1 MEKKKKTRR
10 IILAACA
17 VVVVALLA
25 ATPLLAPAES
35 AEDGP
40 QASILS
46 GTVGS
51 GTVQTTLLGGGTLT
65 GQEAVTVT
73 VPSAVKLTGWLVEN
87 GSTVSKGDALATT
100 DRVSVMEAIAR
111 VQESLDY
118 LAEEIE
124 GASGSAT
131 TAVTAKAGGTVK
143 LIYAQAGDNV
153 RDVMLEHGALAVLS
167 LDGLMSVSLEASSDL
182 AVGSTVAVTLADGT
196 AAEGRVESN
205 LAGKLVITL
214 EDEGY
219 APGQTVQVEGLGS
232 GELVIHSPWNATAY
246 TGTVQTLRVTE
257 GRTVSAGDSLMTLQD
272 TGSSAAWQQLV
283 DKRREYEQL
292 QLTLF
297 TMYQTGHLAAPCD
310 GIVSGLDES
319 QMLSA
324 SLTLLANAPNGDDE
338 TAYTNFLGK
347 VAAVGENG
355 WAMAMD
361 PREVA
366 VTDYKVLVDLTV
378 DEKAMTELVIY
389 DPNADS
395 GAPVPVYELAEG
407 EWVQVNDIS
416 AGDVLLFAA
425 NDTGD
430 FVWIVRLQKATQTPQ
445 QPSDGQTGGN
455 TQEFPSFGGTT
466 RPQTEEEEFT
476 LYDLTE
482 VTVATVTPNST
493 VTVDITVDERDIL
506 KLSLGQSARVT
517 VDALGGAAFDGVITD
532 IGSIGTSNGGSSKFT
547 VQLTLERTEEMLS
560 GMTATAAIT
569 LDSGEATLTLPVAA
583 LVEEGTRTV
592 VYTGY
597 DEKNGVLTDPVT
609 VETGASDGEN
619 VAILSG
625 LSSGDTFYYAYYD
638 TLEISN
644 APDFGSG
651 FSFGR

>member
-25 ATPLLAPAES
+25 AMPLLAPAEN

-87 GSTVSKGDALATT
+87 GSTVAKGDALATT

-124 GASGSAT
+124 DASGSAT

-167 LDGLMSVSLEASSDL
+167 LDGLMSVSLEASSDQ

-214 EDEGY
+214 EDGGY

-232 GELVIHSPWNATAY
+232 GELVIHNPWNATAY

-257 GRTVSAGDSLMTLQD
+257 GRTVNAGDSLMTLQD

-310 GIVSGLDES
+310 GIVSGLDER
-319 QMLSA
+319 QLLSA

-366 VTDYKVLVDLTV
+366 VTDYKALSDLAV

-389 DPNADS
+389 DPNADT
-395 GAPVPVYELAEG
+395 GAPVPVYELTEG
-407 EWVQVNDIS
+407 EWAQVNDIG

-430 FVWIVRLQKATQTPQ
+430 FVWIVRLQKATQTSQ
-445 QPSDGQTGGN
+445 QPSGSQTGGN
-455 TQEFPSFGGTT
+455 TQEVPSFGSTS

-506 KLSLGQSARVT
+506 KLSLGQTARVT
-517 VDALGGAAFDGVITD
+517 VDALGGAVFDGVITD

-547 VQLTLERTEEMLS
+547 VQLTMERAENMLA
-560 GMTATAAIT
+560 GMTATAVIT
-569 LDSGEATLTLPVAA
+569 LGSADGILTVPVAA
-583 LVEEGTRTV
+583 LVENGTQTV
-592 VYTGY
+592 IYTGY

-625 LSSGDTFYYAYYD
+625 LNSGDTYYYAYYD